1 MTLFLWESNRG
12 VYVGQLHSSTMKRS
26 DRPILTT
33 HAGRLDGP
41 PELTKLSRD
50 VMAGRVAGE
59 QGTVG
64 SAVTTRALSCL
75 AIAACVFTA
84 AACSSQVANQ
94 AEKTT
99 GVTVFE
105 GARLITGDGSAPIE
119 DSAFIVQDSRFFGV
133 GRRGEVQ
140 VPAGAARVDLTGKTV
155 MPAKVDVHGH
165 LGYENVVAGTTSK
178 ENYTRENLIDHL
190 ERYAYL
196 GFSAVISIADLVER
210 EIMPGDHLN
219 VFQAPRDPKMPKT
232 GRFPWGDVPFR
243 MQEEVVP
250 NAALFR
256 TAGPGMS
263 WPGAGAGG
271 HPSRNDVMYP
281 VTTEEEARRAVQDYV
296 KNKIA
301 FVKIWV
307 DTRDGKLK
315 TLTPPLYRAI
325 IDEASKHNVPV
336 AAHTVTLADAK
347 ELYKA
352 GLVGATHI
360 PVRGGELPDEE
371 LLAIIRERV
380 AKSDRPI
387 WFNEPGNLVALG
399 PQAWDDPLL
408 WEMLPRE
415 QVMAQ
420 QGDDFKRMT
429 PKVVERA
436 RQTTRETGEA
446 AKALI
451 GAGMKLVYGSDNG
464 SAGRGFGWYEQLKFE
479 NWVTM
484 GFTPAEA
491 IVMATRDSA
500 AVGQFNTG
508 MVAAGKSAD
517 FIVLDANPLE
527 NIANTRRINRVYL
540 RGQEVDRAG
549 LRARW
554 QARWKPTTTQ

>member
-1 MTLFLWESNRG
+1 VS
-12 VYVGQLHSSTMKRS
+12 
-26 DRPILTT
+26 
-33 HAGRLDGP
+33 RL
-41 PELTKLSRD
+41 
-50 VMAGRVAGE
+50 A
-59 QGTVG
+59 
-64 SAVTTRALSCL
+64 RALLCL

-84 AACSSQVANQ
+84 TACSSQVESQ
-94 AEKTT
+94 AGKTT

-119 DSAFIVQDSRFFGV
+119 NSALIVQDNLFSGV

-165 LGYENVVAGTTSK
+165 LGYENVVAGTMSK
-178 ENYTRENLIDHL
+178 ENYTRENLVDHL

-196 GFSAVISIADLVER
+196 GFSAVVSIADLVER

-219 VFQAPRDPKMPKT
+219 VFQAPRDPKMSKT

-281 VTTEEEARRAVQDYV
+281 VTTEDEARRAVQDYV
-296 KNKIA
+296 KNKVA

-307 DTRDGKLK
+307 DTREGKLK
-315 TLTPPLYRAI
+315 TLTPPLYRSI
-325 IDEASKHNVPV
+325 IDEASKHSVPV

-360 PVRGGELPDEE
+360 PVRGGEVPDEE

-387 WFNEPGNLVALG
+387 WFNEPGDLAALG

-420 QGDDFKRMT
+420 QGDDFRKMT
-429 PKVVERA
+429 PQVVERA
-436 RQTTRETGEA
+436 RQSTRETGQA

-500 AVGQFNTG
+500 EVGQFNTG

-527 NIANTRRINRVYL
+527 NIANTRRINKVYL

-554 QARWKPTTTQ
+554 QARWKSTTSQ

>member
-1 MTLFLWESNRG
+1 
-12 VYVGQLHSSTMKRS
+12 
-26 DRPILTT
+26 
-33 HAGRLDGP
+33 
-41 PELTKLSRD
+41 
-50 VMAGRVAGE
+50 MA
-59 QGTVG
+59 
-64 SAVTTRALSCL
+64 RALSCL
-75 AIAACVFTA
+75 AITACLFTA
-84 AACSSQVANQ
+84 TACSSQVASQ
-94 AEKTT
+94 AERTT

-119 DSAFIVQDSRFFGV
+119 DSAFIVQDSRFSGV

-155 MPAKVDVHGH
+155 MPAKVDVHAH
-165 LGYENVVAGTTSK
+165 FGYENVVAGTTSK
-178 ENYTRENLIDHL
+178 ENYTRENLVDHL

-219 VFQAPRDPKMPKT
+219 VFQAPRDPKMPRT
-232 GRFPWGDVPFR
+232 GRFPWGDVPLR

-436 RQTTRETGEA
+436 RQTTRETGQA

>member
-1 MTLFLWESNRG
+1 M
-12 VYVGQLHSSTMKRS
+12 
-26 DRPILTT
+26 I
-33 HAGRLDGP
+33 
-41 PELTKLSRD
+41 
-50 VMAGRVAGE
+50 
-59 QGTVG
+59 
-64 SAVTTRALSCL
+64 
-75 AIAACVFTA
+75 
-84 AACSSQVANQ
+84 
-94 AEKTT
+94 
-99 GVTVFE
+99 
-105 GARLITGDGSAPIE
+105 
-119 DSAFIVQDSRFFGV
+119 
-133 GRRGEVQ
+133 
-140 VPAGAARVDLTGKTV
+140 
-155 MPAKVDVHGH
+155 
-165 LGYENVVAGTTSK
+165 
-178 ENYTRENLIDHL
+178 
-190 ERYAYL
+190 
-196 GFSAVISIADLVER
+196 
-210 EIMPGDHLN
+210 PG
-219 VFQAPRDPKMPKT
+219 
-232 GRFPWGDVPFR
+232 
-243 MQEEVVP
+243 
-250 NAALFR
+250 AALFR

-336 AAHTVTLADAK
+336 VAHTVTLADAK

-508 MVAAGKSAD
+508 MVAGGKSAD